1 MAQQACAHHLP
12 PLWQRS
18 RLVVTEKE
26 ATGNWLAGSGR
37 VGAWWQFHLVTGVF
51 LNADVRDSSF
61 ESSLVASGRG
71 LSGRS
76 DFPCT
81 PPRTGMDSRRAP
93 GVPGGGGSP
102 ELCGTLHL
110 NGSPSSCV
118 ANRPSWVD
126 ELGDSLHYGH
136 YHGFG
141 DTAESIPE
149 FNSVLEHSRS
159 VRVAERY
166 DTAVLG
172 TMQLDQAS

>member
-1 MAQQACAHHLP
+1 M
-12 PLWQRS
+12 
-18 RLVVTEKE
+18 VTEKE
-26 ATGNWLAGSGR
+26 ATGSWLAR
-37 VGAWWQFHLVTGVF
+37 AAWRFHLVTGVF

-61 ESSLVASGRG
+61 ASSLVASGRG

-81 PPRTGMDSRRAP
+81 PPRTGMDSRHTP

-102 ELCGTLHL
+102 ELCGALHL

-149 FNSVLEHSRS
+149 FNSMLEHSCS

-166 DTAVLG
+166 DTAILG